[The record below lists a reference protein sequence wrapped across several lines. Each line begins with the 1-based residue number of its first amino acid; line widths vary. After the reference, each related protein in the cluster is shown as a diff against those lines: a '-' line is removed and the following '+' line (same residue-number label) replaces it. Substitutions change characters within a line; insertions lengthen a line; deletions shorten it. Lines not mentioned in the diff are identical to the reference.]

1 MVSVNEIVGLIDG
14 VSGDTTVPKNIRRAL
29 EEAKGRLTSPDE
41 LTVRLSSA
49 IYSIESV
56 SEDVNMPQH
65 ARMQIWNILS
75 ALESIKK

>member
-1 MVSVNEIVGLIDG
+1 MVSVQEIVGLIEG
-14 VSGDTTVPKNIRRAL
+14 VATDTTVPKNIRRAL
-29 EEAKGRLTSPDE
+29 EEAKSKLVSSDE
-41 LTVRLSSA
+41 LTVKLSSA

-56 SEDVNMPQH
+56 SEDVNMPPH